1 MQILSSLKRYT
12 KDLLVYGLGNILS
25 FLLPVAFLPI
35 FTNILC
41 QEDYGLSA
49 SFLALTQ
56 IFIVVISV
64 GSVSAVSRG
73 FYEDWD
79 KDEFGSYIFNGLLIN
94 AASLL
99 IMLFF
104 VLMLANLFSQDS
116 SWFFITVFAVISG
129 FLITI
134 KDYKHKIWNLEK
146 KSTAYAVFQNC
157 LTFSLYFLTL
167 ILILFVFPDWRSR
180 VYGFLIANLLFA
192 ILSLIFLLKENK
204 PNISFEIG
212 KIKSLLSF
220 GAPLLLHG
228 LGIALLASADKLLLS
243 SLENLSSVGVLAV
256 ATAIAGIMSIPIIA
270 VDLTLNPRIQELLK
284 NHSVQS
290 YLTIRKLSYLT
301 FLTYVM
307 SGIVLYSITPII
319 FKYFIGSD
327 FQSSKDFVGY
337 LIIGQI
343 FYGMYR
349 FYVRPIFFS
358 KKTLLV
364 TLSTFLSGILSLV
377 IMYFLILS
385 LQATGAAIG
394 TMIGYFVACMMA
406 MVFAKKANPSW
417 KF

>member
-1 MQILSSLKRYT
+1 M
-12 KDLLVYGLGNILS
+12 
-25 FLLPVAFLPI
+25 
-35 FTNILC
+35 
-41 QEDYGLSA
+41 
-49 SFLALTQ
+49 
-56 IFIVVISV
+56 
-64 GSVSAVSRG
+64 
-73 FYEDWD
+73 
-79 KDEFGSYIFNGLLIN
+79 
-94 AASLL
+94 
-99 IMLFF
+99 
-104 VLMLANLFSQDS
+104 
-116 SWFFITVFAVISG
+116 
-129 FLITI
+129 
-134 KDYKHKIWNLEK
+134 
-146 KSTAYAVFQNC
+146 
-157 LTFSLYFLTL
+157 
-167 ILILFVFPDWRSR
+167 
-180 VYGFLIANLLFA
+180 
-192 ILSLIFLLKENK
+192 
-204 PNISFEIG
+204 
-212 KIKSLLSF
+212 
-220 GAPLLLHG
+220 
-228 LGIALLASADKLLLS
+228 ASADKLLLS